1 MKIAYATTYDVRDR
15 ASWPRRH
22 LGLYGA
28 GQKIADLLQHA
39 GAELEFLG
47 PLERRKVPI
56 TRLKWLI
63 YQRLGQSYY
72 SPVEPWVAPY
82 YARQLEARLA
92 RSQADLLLCPENA
105 MPLARVRTA
114 LPTVLWTDALLG
126 SLVDFY
132 PYLTDL
138 CPETRRRLH
147 VVEKEALERCD
158 RVILTSQWAAQS
170 AMELYGLPADKIRI
184 IPRGAS
190 RAQDLT
196 QTEIE
201 ALIAQ
206 RPPSPCRL
214 LFLGVDWERKGGP
227 LALEVA
233 RILNQQG
240 VKTELWVV
248 GCEPKWV
255 GDRPSFVQSFGF
267 IDRATPQGETQF
279 AHLLS
284 TAHFLIFPTKADTF
298 GVAISEANAAGL
310 PCVAAAVGGIPTVLQ
325 SDINGRAF
333 SVEATASDYAQYIAA
348 VMADYPRYQTLALS
362 AWQHYR
368 QHLSWEAAQQ
378 QAWGYLQ
385 ELVTDGD
392 SSRPDPKADR
402 STTFNQ
408 LLRPRSLFPAFGKG
422 FRV

>member
-15 ASWPRRH
+15 ATWPRRH

-28 GQKIADLLQHA
+28 GQKIAELLQNA

-47 PLERRKVPI
+47 PLNRRKLPI
-56 TRLKWLI
+56 TRLKWLV
-63 YQRLGQSYY
+63 YRRLGQSYY
-72 SPVEPWVAPY
+72 SPVEPWVAPH
-82 YARQLEARLA
+82 YARQIEAQLA
-92 RSQADLLLCPENA
+92 RSKADLLLCPENA
-105 MPLARVRTA
+105 IPLARVRTA

-132 PYLTDL
+132 PYLTNL

-147 VVEKEALERCD
+147 AVEKAALERCD
-158 RVILTSQWAAQS
+158 RIILTSQWAAQS
-170 AMELYGLPADKIRI
+170 AMDLYGLPADNIRI

-190 RAQDLT
+190 RAQDLA
-196 QTEIE
+196 QTEVE

-206 RPPSPCRL
+206 RPPDPCRL

-233 RILNQQG
+233 QTLNQQG

-248 GCEPKWV
+248 GCEPRWT
-255 GDRPSFVQSFGF
+255 GDRPSFVRSFGF
-267 IDRATPQGETQF
+267 IDRATPEGEAQF
-279 AHLLS
+279 AHLLG

-325 SDINGRAF
+325 TDINGRAF
-333 SVEATASDYAQYIAA
+333 PVEATAGNYAQYIAA
-348 VMADYPRYQTLALS
+348 YMADYPRYRTLALS

-368 QHLSWEAAQQ
+368 QHLSWDAAQQ

-385 ELVTDGD
+385 ELVAGGN
-392 SSRPDPKADR
+392 SRSAPISLESRPR
-402 STTFNQ
+402 
-408 LLRPRSLFPAFGKG
+408 RLFPALSKG
-422 FRV
+422 FRA

>member
-15 ASWPRRH
+15 ATWPRRH

-28 GQKIADLLQHA
+28 GQRIAELLQTA

-56 TRLKWLI
+56 TRLKWLV
-63 YQRLGQSYY
+63 YRRLGQSYY
-72 SPVEPWVAPY
+72 SPVEPWVAPH
-82 YARQLEARLA
+82 YARQIEARLA
-92 RSQADLLLCPENA
+92 ASKTDLLLCPENA
-105 MPLARVRTA
+105 IPLARVRTA

-132 PYLTDL
+132 PYLTNL

-147 VVEKEALERCD
+147 AVEKAALERCD

-170 AMELYGLPADKIRI
+170 AMDLYSLPADKIRI

-190 RAQDLT
+190 RAQDLA
-196 QTEIE
+196 QSEVE

-206 RPPSPCRL
+206 RPQSLCRL

-233 RILNQQG
+233 QTLNQQG

-248 GCEPKWV
+248 GCEPKWA
-255 GDRPSFVQSFGF
+255 GDRPSFVRSCGF
-267 IDRATPQGETQF
+267 IDRATPEGEAQF

-284 TAHFLIFPTKADTF
+284 TAHFLIFPTRADTF

-325 SDINGRAF
+325 ADVNGRAF
-333 SVEATASDYAQYIAA
+333 PIEATAGDYAEYVAA
-348 VMADYPRYQTLALS
+348 VMADSPRYQALALS

-378 QAWGYLQ
+378 QAWDYLQ
-385 ELVTDGD
+385 ELVAGGDG
-392 SSRPDPKADR
+392 
-402 STTFNQ
+402 
-408 LLRPRSLFPAFGKG
+408 LRTGQRAMAF
-422 FRV
+422 

>member
-15 ASWPRRH
+15 ATWPRRH

-28 GQKIADLLQHA
+28 GQKIADLLQNA

-47 PLERRKVPI
+47 PLERRKVAI
-56 TRLKWLI
+56 TRLKWLV
-63 YQRLGQSYY
+63 YRRLGQSYY
-72 SPVEPWVAPY
+72 SPVEPWVSSH
-82 YARQLEARLA
+82 YARQIETQLA

-105 MPLARVRTA
+105 IPLARLRTE
-114 LPTVLWTDALLG
+114 LPVVLWTDALLG

-132 PYLTDL
+132 PYLTNL
-138 CPETRRRLH
+138 CPETRRLLH
-147 VVEKEALERCD
+147 ATEKAALERCD

-170 AMELYGLPADKIRI
+170 AMDLYGLPADKIRI

-201 ALIAQ
+201 ATVAQ
-206 RPPSPCRL
+206 RPPGPCRL

-233 RILNQQG
+233 KTLNQQG

-248 GCEPKWV
+248 GCEPKWT

-267 IDRATPQGETQF
+267 IDRATSQGEAQF
-279 AHLLS
+279 ARLLS
-284 TAHFLIFPTKADTF
+284 TAHFLVFPTKADTF

-325 SDINGRAF
+325 TDVNGRAF
-333 SVEATASDYAQYIAA
+333 PVEATASDYAQYIAA
-348 VMADYPRYQTLALS
+348 VMADYPRYQALALS

-368 QHLSWEAAQQ
+368 QHLSWDAAQQ
-378 QAWGYLQ
+378 QAWSYLQ
-385 ELVTDGD
+385 ELVTGGNGLGPNPEGD
-392 SSRPDPKADR
+392 RCA
-402 STTFNQ
+402 TFTR
-408 LLRPRSLFPAFGKG
+408 LSPRRRLFPAFGKG

>member
-28 GQKIADLLQHA
+28 GQKIAELLQKA

-56 TRLKWLI
+56 TRLKWLC
-63 YQRLGQSYY
+63 YRRLGQSYY
-72 SPVEPWVAPY
+72 SPVEPWVAPH
-82 YARQLEARLA
+82 YARQIEAQLA
-92 RSQADLLLCPENA
+92 QSQAALLLCPENA
-105 MPLARVRTA
+105 IPLARVRTA

-132 PYLTDL
+132 PYLSNL
-138 CPETRRRLH
+138 CAETRRQLH
-147 VVEKEALERCD
+147 AVERAALERCD

-170 AMELYGLPADKIRI
+170 AVDLYGLPAEKICI

-196 QTEIE
+196 QSEVE

-206 RPPSPCRL
+206 RPPGPCRL
-214 LFLGVDWERKGGP
+214 LFLGVDWQRKGGP

-233 RILNQQG
+233 QTLNQWG
-240 VKTELWVV
+240 LETELWVV
-248 GCEPKWV
+248 GCEPKEV
-255 GDRPSFVQSFGF
+255 GDRPNFVRAFGF
-267 IDRATPQGETQF
+267 IDRATPAGEAQF

-284 TAHFLIFPTKADTF
+284 SAHFLIFPTQADTF

-310 PCVAAAVGGIPTVLQ
+310 PCVAAAVGGIPTVLRA
-325 SDINGRAF
+325 DVNGRAF
-333 SVEATASDYAQYIAA
+333 PVGAAASDYAQYLAA
-348 VMADYPRYQTLALS
+348 AMADYPRYQALARS

-368 QHLSWEAAQQ
+368 RHLSWEAAQQ
-378 QAWGYLQ
+378 QAWNYLQ
-385 ELVTDGD
+385 DLIAPGEGL
-392 SSRPDPKADR
+392 RPDPGDPRRLTLNALAR
-402 STTFNQ
+402 PHR
-408 LLRPRSLFPAFGKG
+408 LLPGLSKG
-422 FRV
+422 FRA